1 MTPARDRGQRSDSA
15 GPLERVDE
23 EFAGEHGLTAS
34 EASLRDEEHPEV
46 NPQTPGELAHKARLE
61 AEEGEGLVDK
71 AKRVLK
77 EIDRDVSGEYERRE
91 DPSAPPAKP
100 DATG

>member
-1 MTPARDRGQRSDSA
+1 MTPAGDRGDRTETA

-34 EASLRDEEHPEV
+34 DASLRDEEHAEV

-61 AEEGEGLVDK
+61 AQEGEGVIDK
-71 AKRVLK
+71 AKRVLQ
-77 EIDRDVSGEYERRE
+77 ELDRDVSGEYERRE
-91 DPSAPPAKP
+91 DPTAPPAAP
-100 DATG
+100 DAER

>member
-1 MTPARDRGQRSDSA
+1 MTPPGDRGQGPES
-15 GPLERVDE
+15 GPLERIDE

-34 EASLRDEEHPEV
+34 DASLRDEEHPEIT
-46 NPQTPGELAHKARLE
+46 PQTPGELVHKARAE

-71 AKRVLK
+71 AKRVLE

-91 DPSAPPAKP
+91 DPTAPPAKP
-100 DATG
+100 DAER